1 MIKNIPP
8 KIDEYGYWNK
18 DSMQYKNK
26 NISKWLVYTKKNRYG
41 CLWSSPVKIKLNN
54 IICIGIIKKINYKLI
69 PY

>member
-8 KIDEYGYWNK
+8 KIGEYGYWNK

-26 NISKWLVYTKKNRYG
+26 NISKWLVYTKKKRYG
-41 CLWSSPVKIKLNN
+41 CLWSSSVKIKLNN

>member
-1 MIKNIPP
+1 
-8 KIDEYGYWNK
+8 
-18 DSMQYKNK
+18 MQYKNK